1 MTPMTR
7 RAHRRPRARLRGLV
21 LALSALVLLVALAR
35 PAGVAAGRLFF
46 PFPYRE
52 AIEREAGRYSLDPL
66 LVVAVM
72 RVESGF
78 SPRARSRAGARGL
91 MQLMPTTAEWAA
103 RKVAL
108 RDFSTDG
115 LEDPDTNIRLG
126 CWYLSYLRRQFPGD
140 LPAMLAAYNG
150 GEGNVARWKR
160 HPQALEAAFP
170 ETRTYIRRSL
180 RTYRIYRLLYRDW
193 GS

>member
-7 RAHRRPRARLRGLV
+7 ASVRPRARWRRLV
-21 LALSALVLLVALAR
+21 LALVVGAVLLASAR
-35 PAGVAAGRLFF
+35 PLAVAAGRLFF

-52 AIEREAGRYSLDPL
+52 AIEREAERYSLDPL

-78 SPRARSRAGARGL
+78 APRARSRVGARGL
-91 MQLMPTTAEWAA
+91 MQLMPSTAEWAA
-103 RKVAL
+103 RKVAM
-108 RDFSTDG
+108 RDFAVDW
-115 LEDPDTNIRLG
+115 LEDPDTNIQLG

-140 LPAMLAAYNG
+140 LHAMLAAYNG

-160 HPQALEAAFP
+160 QPEALEAAFP
-170 ETRTYIRRSL
+170 ETRRYVKRSIQTYW
-180 RTYRIYRLLYRDW
+180 IYRLLYRDW
-193 GS
+193 AS

>member
-1 MTPMTR
+1 MTR
-7 RAHRRPRARLRGLV
+7 RAHVRPRARLRRFV
-21 LALSALVLLVALAR
+21 LALAALALLLALAR
-35 PAGVAAGRLFF
+35 PAGVAAARLFF

-52 AIEREAGRYSLDPL
+52 AIEREAERYSLDPL

-78 SPRARSRAGARGL
+78 APRARSRVGARGL
-91 MQLMPTTAEWAA
+91 MQLMPSTAAWAA
-103 RKVAL
+103 RKVSM
-108 RDFSTDG
+108 RDFSAEG

-140 LPAMLAAYNG
+140 LHAMLAAYNG

-160 HPQALEAAFP
+160 QPEALEAAYP
-170 ETRTYIRRSL
+170 ETRAYVRRSI
-180 RTYRIYRLLYRDW
+180 RAYRIYRLLYRDW
-193 GS
+193 AS